1 MPRPRRWIDLL
12 PGVLGLAFLM
22 AGAGAVLL
30 FARVGP
36 IHGKKFRLYATVQE
50 ARGLSAGSEVW
61 VAGRRVGI
69 VDAIDYL
76 PPSTDTTQRLLL
88 TLEILEAT
96 RPVIRRGA
104 DIGVH
109 PGGNL
114 IGAPVVTIALGAPEQ
129 PPVFSEDTLRAPPET
144 DMDRVK
150 GDFQAATGEAPLI
163 LANVR
168 LLAAQ
173 LRATKSTLSAFGIDG
188 KASVSRAGRA
198 ASGLMTTV
206 RSPRGSV
213 GRLLGAG
220 DATRYAKEALA
231 RADSVRQLIT
241 APPTVQSLG
250 RFRRDSTLLAEIAI
264 VRADLDTVAAALAVP
279 AGTAGRLQHDEALTQ
294 QVTRIRSELAALVA
308 DIKRHPLRY
317 LAL

>member
-12 PGVLGLAFLM
+12 PGVLGLVCLA

-30 FARVGP
+30 FARVGT
-36 IHGKKFRLYATVQE
+36 IHGAKFPLYATVQE

-61 VAGRRVGI
+61 VAGKRVGI

-76 PPSTDTTQRLLL
+76 PPSTDTTERLLL
-88 TLEILEAT
+88 KLEVLEAT
-96 RPVIRRGA
+96 RPIIRRGA
-104 DIGVH
+104 AIGVH

-114 IGAPVVTIALGAPEQ
+114 IGAPVVTIALGSPDQ
-129 PPVFSEDTLRAPPET
+129 PPVSPNDTLRAPPET

-168 LLAAQ
+168 LLGAQ
-173 LRATKSTLSAFGIDG
+173 LRATKGTLGAFGIDG

-213 GRLLGAG
+213 GRLLGG
-220 DATRYAKEALA
+220 DATRYAMEALA
-231 RADSVRQLIT
+231 RADSIRQLVT
-241 APPTVQSLG
+241 APPAVQSLG
-250 RFRRDSTLLAEIAI
+250 RFRRDSTLLREIAV
-264 VRADLDTVAAALAVP
+264 VRADLDSVTAALALP

-294 QVTRIRSELAALVA
+294 QVARIRSELAALVA

>member
-1 MPRPRRWIDLL
+1 MPRPRRWTDLL
-12 PGVLGLAFLM
+12 PGVLALVFLM

-30 FARVGP
+30 FARVGTVR
-36 IHGKKFRLYATVQE
+36 GAKFRIFATVQE
-50 ARGLSAGSEVW
+50 ARGLSSGSEVW
-61 VAGRRVGI
+61 VAGKRVGI

-76 PPSTDTTQRLLL
+76 PPSADTTQRLLL
-88 TLEILEAT
+88 TLEILEAS

-114 IGAPVVTIALGAPEQ
+114 IGAPVVTIALGSPGEPA
-129 PPVFSEDTLRAPPET
+129 VTTGDTLHAPPET

-163 LANVR
+163 IANVR

-173 LRATKSTLSAFGIDG
+173 LRATRSTLGAFGIDG

-198 ASGLMTTV
+198 ASGLMSTV
-206 RSPRGSV
+206 RSSGGSV
-213 GRLLGAG
+213 GRLLAGG
-220 DATRYAKEALA
+220 DATRYAMEALA
-231 RADSVRQLIT
+231 RADSVLRLVV
-241 APPTVQSLG
+241 APTDVRSFG
-250 RFRRDSTLLAEIAI
+250 RFRRDSTLLRQVAL
-264 VRADLDTVAAALAVP
+264 VRADLDTVAAALALP

-294 QVTRIRSELAALVA
+294 QVARARSELAALVA
-308 DIKRHPLRY
+308 DMKRHPLRY
-317 LAL
+317 LSL